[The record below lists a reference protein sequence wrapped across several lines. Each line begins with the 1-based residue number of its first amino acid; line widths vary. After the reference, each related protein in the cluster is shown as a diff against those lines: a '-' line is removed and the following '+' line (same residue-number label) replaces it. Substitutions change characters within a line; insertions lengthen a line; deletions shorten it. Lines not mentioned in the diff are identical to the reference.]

1 MIYDYAFVKKP
12 KLSYE
17 EKQYERLCYD
27 FRQEAVYEG
36 DITAIKNISRMLEKE
51 LQALGGTFQPVIHAE
66 YKKMHDL
73 EAKFYNL
80 SAQKSKL
87 NG

>member
-1 MIYDYAFVKKP
+1 M
-12 KLSYE
+12 
-17 EKQYERLCYD
+17 R
-27 FRQEAVYEG
+27 
-36 DITAIKNISRMLEKE
+36 
-51 LQALGGTFQPVIHAE
+51 ALDGTFQPVIHAE

-80 SAQKSKL
+80 SAQKGKL